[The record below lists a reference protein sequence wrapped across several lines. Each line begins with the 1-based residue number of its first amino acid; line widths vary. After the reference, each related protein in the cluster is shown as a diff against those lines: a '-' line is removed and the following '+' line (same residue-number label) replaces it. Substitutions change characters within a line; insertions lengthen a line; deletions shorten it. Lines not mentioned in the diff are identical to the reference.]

1 MGEDG
6 FPWKGLGARRKGRSH
21 PGCMGW
27 GEGRRRKGAA
37 TAWGQSRAGN
47 EDGDGD
53 RVGNRDKEPS
63 LVEPGGLELM
73 ALPLQNRNSPLQK
86 GLMTP
91 NFVEQLKNVI
101 NSNY

>member
-1 MGEDG
+1 MEGAGSSQKGQELS
-6 FPWKGLGARRKGRSH
+6 WVHGLGGS
-21 PGCMGW
+21 
-27 GEGRRRKGAA
+27 RRRKGAA

-53 RVGNRDKEPS
+53 RDGNRDKEPS